1 MDSKPPEVLIL
12 RAWLE
17 RTARRRR
24 LRIRI
29 VAIRPGQSEQQVLS
43 STSVQKACD
52 AVRDWLSNIEMPDLD
67 LPGDAAVTRRRRWRA
82 K

>member
-1 MDSKPPEVLIL
+1 MNSKPPEVLVL

-17 RTARRRR
+17 RTVRPR

-29 VAIRPGQSEQQVLS
+29 VAIRPGEPEQQVLS

-52 AVRDWLSNIEMPDLD
+52 AVRDWLTGLEGADPDR
-67 LPGDAAVTRRRRWRA
+67 PGDTAVTRKRRWRA
-82 K
+82 R

>member
-1 MDSKPPEVLIL
+1 MDSAPPEVLIL

-17 RTARRRR
+17 RTARPR

-29 VAIRPGQSEQQVLS
+29 VAIRPGQSEQQILS

-52 AVRDWLSNIEMPDLD
+52 AVRDWLTGLEAPDPD
-67 LPGDAAVTRRRRWRA
+67 EPGDTAVTRRRRWRP

>member
-67 LPGDAAVTRRRRWRA
+67 LQGDAAVTRRRRWRA